1 MILAGQ
7 AGGLT
12 TPLDCCL
19 RSVRSSTS
27 CAQRRSLTPV
37 SSRACRSWADYGFFD
52 GAGERAGLLDGRRS
66 TIVRVHTTQN
76 EVLQNAF
83 ASFVLY
89 SLYKDM
95 FRRGVQTEITHAIVF
110 DEAHR
115 AARLKLIPQF
125 AKECRKFGLSLT
137 LASQEAK
144 DFQPALF
151 SAVGNYLER
160 RAIEVNRDSV
170 SV

>member
-1 MILAGQ
+1 M
-7 AGGLT
+7 
-12 TPLDCCL
+12 
-19 RSVRSSTS
+19 
-27 CAQRRSLTPV
+27 
-37 SSRACRSWADYGFFD
+37 
-52 GAGERAGLLDGRRS
+52 
-66 TIVRVHTTQN
+66 
-76 EVLQNAF
+76 QNAF

-151 SAVGNYLER
+151 SAVGNYLDGTSFIR
-160 RAIEVNRDSV
+160 LG
-170 SV
+170 